1 MIIFWNSDIRS
12 ASLSGSLPC
21 PRASMSAFLIAA
33 FIIRSVETRRS
44 SRAFIAS
51 FMALLMLSRST
62 GDPFSGAKTGCSHDV
77 PRAFD
82 GGGPEAYLGPI

>member
-1 MIIFWNSDIRS
+1 
-12 ASLSGSLPC
+12 
-21 PRASMSAFLIAA
+21 MSAFLIAA

-62 GDPFSGAKTGCSHDV
+62 GTSFRHQKPAVHMTST
-77 PRAFD
+77 AFD
-82 GGGPEAYLGPI
+82 GGGREAYLGP

>member
-1 MIIFWNSDIRS
+1 
-12 ASLSGSLPC
+12 
-21 PRASMSAFLIAA
+21 MSAFLIAA

-62 GDPFSGAKTGCSHDV
+62 GKPPLFFETGGSKTGCSNRV
-77 PRAFD
+77 WTFD

>member
-1 MIIFWNSDIRS
+1 
-12 ASLSGSLPC
+12 
-21 PRASMSAFLIAA
+21 MSAFLIAA

-62 GDPFSGAKTGCSHDV
+62 GAPSRCKNRLFTS
-77 PRAFD
+77 PRAAFD
-82 GGGPEAYLGPI
+82 GGGPEAYLGP

>member
-1 MIIFWNSDIRS
+1 
-12 ASLSGSLPC
+12 
-21 PRASMSAFLIAA
+21 MSAFLIAA

-62 GDPFSGAKTGCSHDV
+62 GASFRCKKPAVHMTSA
-77 PRAFD
+77 AFD
-82 GGGPEAYLGPI
+82 GGGPEAYLGP